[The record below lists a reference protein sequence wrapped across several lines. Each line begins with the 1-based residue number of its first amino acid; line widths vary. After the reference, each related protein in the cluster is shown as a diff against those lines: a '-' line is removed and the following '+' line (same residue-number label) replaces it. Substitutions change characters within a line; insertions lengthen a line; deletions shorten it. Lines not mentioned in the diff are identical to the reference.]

1 MNDIGQTSAAGLL
14 VIRQPVFDQRLQ
26 PWGTAMSF
34 VQPEGAGSLF
44 ADELTA
50 SVLLEAYLPQRGPEH
65 SQTIVSFDA
74 GAVLDG
80 VPRLMPPQGSYIEIE
95 EAAGDTGGIPM
106 AVAALKGAGYGIAV
120 GGFLNRPACR
130 AINALADVIIID
142 AGTPGNGNA
151 GRLQELIG
159 AARGFGA
166 LAQVRGMTDWR
177 HMLHARQDGA
187 DMFQGFFFS
196 RMNLPHS
203 SKIVTASQISRLRL
217 LELLDK
223 PDADFKA
230 LARIVEADAALTYR
244 LLRFL
249 NSASFGLARKVDSI
263 QQAIVLAGW
272 KPLKNWLKIVLI
284 TDLSPSPRHQEF
296 CYYSAQRADFLQRAA
311 RAAGLQRL
319 VPSLSLL
326 GLLSHLEA
334 ILEMPVAQALADVP
348 VSDAIRLALTGGQ
361 SALSPWLALVQA
373 MEQTDIARVQ
383 RLGTSANLT
392 LADLARCYHES
403 FAEADQIF
411 RRLPAP
417 YEGNA

>member
-1 MNDIGQTSAAGLL
+1 MNETGQTSANGLL

-26 PWGTAMSF
+26 PWGTALSF
-34 VQPEGAGSLF
+34 LQPEGVGSLF
-44 ADELTA
+44 SDELTA

-65 SQTIVSFDA
+65 VQTIVSFDA

-80 VPRLMPPQGSYIEIE
+80 VPRLLPPQGSFVEVE

-106 AVAALKGAGYGIAV
+106 VVAALKSSGYGIAV
-120 GGFLNRPACR
+120 GGFRNRPASR
-130 AINALADVIIID
+130 ALNALADVIIID
-142 AGTPGNGNA
+142 ASRPENGSA
-151 GRLQELIG
+151 AMLQELIE

-166 LAQVRGMTDWR
+166 LAQVRGMADWR
-177 HMLHARQDGA
+177 HMLQARQNGA

-196 RMNLPHS
+196 RMGLPHS
-203 SKIVTASQISRLRL
+203 SKIITASQLSRLRL

-230 LARIVEADAALTYR
+230 LGRIVEADAALTYR
-244 LLRFL
+244 LLKFL
-249 NSASFGLARKVDSI
+249 NSASFGLARKVESI

-311 RAAGLQRL
+311 RAAALDRL

-334 ILEMPVAQALADVP
+334 ILEMPAEQALAEVP

-361 SALSPWLALVQA
+361 SPLAPWLSLVQA
-373 MEQTDIARVQ
+373 MEQGDLALAQ
-383 RLGTSANLT
+383 RLGQSAKLT
-392 LADLARCYHES
+392 LSDLARCYHES
-403 FAEADQIF
+403 FAEADKLF

-417 YEGNA
+417 YVGNA

>member
-1 MNDIGQTSAAGLL
+1 MSDTGQACATGLL
-14 VIRQPVFDQRLQ
+14 VTRQPVFDQRLQ
-26 PWGTAMSF
+26 PWGTALSF
-34 VQPEGAGSLF
+34 VQPEGLGPLF
-44 ADELTA
+44 CDELTA

-65 SQTIVSFDA
+65 AQTMVSFDA

-80 VPRLMPPQGSYIEIE
+80 MPRLLPPQGSFVEIE

-106 AVAALKGAGYGIAV
+106 AVAALKSSGYGIAV
-120 GGFLNRPACR
+120 GGFQNRPACR
-130 AINALADVIIID
+130 ALNALADVIVID
-142 AGTPGNGNA
+142 AGKPGNGSGA
-151 GRLQELIG
+151 QLPELIG

-166 LAQVRGMTDWR
+166 LAQVRGMADWR
-177 HMLHARQDGA
+177 HMLQARQEGA
-187 DMFQGFFFS
+187 DMFQGFFFNQ
-196 RMNLPHS
+196 MNLPQS
-203 SKIVTASQISRLRL
+203 NKSATASQISRLRL

-223 PDADFKA
+223 PDADFKS
-230 LARIVEADAALTYR
+230 LGRVVEADAALTYR
-244 LLRFL
+244 LLKFL
-249 NSASFGLARKVDSI
+249 NSASFGLARKVESI

-272 KPLKNWLKIVLI
+272 KPLKNWLRIVLI

-311 RAAGLQRL
+311 RTAGLDRL
-319 VPSLSLL
+319 VPALSLL

-334 ILEMPVAQALADVP
+334 ILEMPATQALSEVP

-361 SALSPWLALVQA
+361 SALSPWLALVRS
-373 MEQTDIARVQ
+373 MEQGDLAQ
-383 RLGTSANLT
+383 ADRLGKSAGLC

-417 YEGNA
+417 YVGNA